1 MYPKT
6 LAGLMTCY
14 TLAIPF
20 FKPSLVGDLLFTAGM
35 FAVPVLMSS
44 FAERAS
50 SGPPAAV

>member
-1 MYPKT
+1 
-6 LAGLMTCY
+6 MTCY

-20 FKPSLVGDLLFTAGM
+20 FKPALIGDLLFTAAM